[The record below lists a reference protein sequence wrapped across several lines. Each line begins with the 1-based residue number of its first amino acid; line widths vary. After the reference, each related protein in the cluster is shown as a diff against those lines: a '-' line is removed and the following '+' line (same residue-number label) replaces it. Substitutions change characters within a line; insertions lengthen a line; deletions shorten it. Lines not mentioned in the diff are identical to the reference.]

1 MTESSR
7 QPKAPAGRGVTR
19 AAKKLGAA
27 LGSTLV
33 CLLVLEV
40 AFRVA
45 GYRPLYDS
53 YSKPE
58 LFWRYDALLGWAHE
72 PSQRDVYVGPRP
84 FPVEFRG
91 QVSINSLGLR
101 GPELPPRPDKGLRVM
116 VLGDSV
122 VAGFEV
128 NDDQTF
134 VARLQESL
142 THAVGSPVQTIN
154 AGVRGYGTDQALLY
168 FREHGRKLEPDLVVF
183 QAANNDAEDN
193 TTLHRAR
200 RPFSKPAFALR
211 PNGSLELQGSPVPEY
226 PLCSGVRL
234 DASFTPI
241 RIDTAK
247 SRAMCWLQ
255 MNLADHSAL
264 FTFATMRIQ
273 QNPQLV
279 YKLFNLGT
287 PTDQAVD
294 MATRGGRTSGTPAQR
309 LTVALVR
316 ELAKTVLASGSRFV
330 LSIARSDL
338 QYLDVTQLDADGIE
352 RFDSSQ
358 VDEQGTGDHL
368 SKYDPSMHFQRDS
381 HLNAKGHAR
390 MAELLTPFL
399 ATRLSQIQASR
410 EGRAIPEHAQK

>member
-1 MTESSR
+1 MTQTPPSK
-7 QPKAPAGRGVTR
+7 PPAGRLKR
-19 AAKKLGAA
+19 AARKLGAA
-27 LGSTLV
+27 LASTLV

-58 LFWRYDALLGWAHE
+58 LFWRYDPLLGWSHE
-72 PSQRDVYVGPRP
+72 PNQRDVYVGPRP

-91 QVSINSLGLR
+91 QVRINSLGLR
-101 GPELPPRPDKGLRVM
+101 GADVTAPPANGLRVLF
-116 VLGDSV
+116 LGDSV

-128 NDDQTF
+128 NDDQTY

-142 THAVGSPVQTIN
+142 TKAVGVPVQTLN
-154 AGVRGYGTDQALLY
+154 AGVRGYGTDQAYLY
-168 FREHGRKLEPDLVVF
+168 FRERGRELRPDLVVF

-211 PNGSLELQGSPVPEY
+211 PNGALELQGSPVPTY
-226 PLCSGVRL
+226 ALCSGVRL
-234 DASFTPI
+234 DANFAPV

-247 SRAMCWLQ
+247 SRTMCWLQ

-273 QNPQLV
+273 QNPDLV

-287 PTDQAVD
+287 PKEQAVD
-294 MATRGGRTSGTPAQR
+294 MSTGGDRTSGTPAER
-309 LTVALVR
+309 LTVALIR
-316 ELAKTVLASGSRFV
+316 ALAKSVQESGARFV
-330 LSIARSDL
+330 LSIGRSDL
-338 QYLDVTQLDADGIE
+338 QHLDVTQLDADGIE

-358 VDEQGTGDHL
+358 VDDQGTGDHI
-368 SKYDPSMHFQRDS
+368 SKYDVNMRFRCDS
-381 HLNAKGHAR
+381 HLNPKGHAR
-390 MAELLTPFL
+390 MAELMTPFL
-399 ATRLSQIQASR
+399 AAKLSALRSA
-410 EGRAIPEHAQK
+410 RAHAPENAPQ